1 MSKSIVYGDDGSG
14 TNWPVPNE
22 NVSNL
27 RRTLRSNKP
36 EVHFHLGSELETSP
50 VSFETKHSIEPR
62 LSLVD
67 RQLIAEAEDLNQSV
81 QISFDQG
88 NTDHILDDL
97 AAVTE
102 SDNDVELNDNGD
114 QNVLNNEISDGV
126 NDEVNMAEE
135 RTLLPNPFRGAPDED
150 ASEFWRRLENYCT
163 YKGHDA
169 ANKLCLAKAML
180 VESSCDWLENLPD
193 EKKNSFQNL
202 ETAFKERYVKPSIL
216 RYRSAREIFDR
227 KQAPDESVESHVNR
241 LQSLNKKVDVGQ
253 ETLLYAFLSGLKP
266 PIASFVMGKN
276 PANFPE
282 AVDAARI
289 AEFSTVEG
297 SSKSDQQLFD
307 QMSEVRRDIQRL
319 AQRYDSMSLTASVQ
333 SDGDKRTPERKVTF
347 QEPRQ
352 RSVSPKPNMFVPR
365 TPMFRGQPFQAQG
378 PRYGAQAF
386 RGRGRNIRGSR
397 QMRME
402 GPAFGQTQSQF
413 QTGGQKC
420 HKCGRS
426 AHANVMYCPAVNKQC
441 SCCGKYGHFRAV
453 CRLMKSD

>member
-114 QNVLNNEISDGV
+114 QNVLHNEINDGV

-169 ANKLCLAKAML
+169 ANKLRLAKAML

-227 KQAPDESVESHVNR
+227 KQAPDESVESYVNR

-352 RSVSPKPNMFVPR
+352 RSVSPKPNMF
-365 TPMFRGQPFQAQG
+365 QCL
-378 PRYGAQAF
+378 
-386 RGRGRNIRGSR
+386 S
-397 QMRME
+397 
-402 GPAFGQTQSQF
+402 
-413 QTGGQKC
+413 
-420 HKCGRS
+420 H
-426 AHANVMYCPAVNKQC
+426 AHQC
-441 SCCGKYGHFRAV
+441 SGVSRFRRKVQDMGRRHFADADVILGVHDRCAWKV
-453 CRLMKSD
+453 LRLVRRKVNSKLADKNVINADEVPMQMSCTAPQSINSALAAENMDIFAQFVD